1 MLEETPMYR
10 LARFGTAAEA
20 EGALRCLIDAGI
32 DCRIVPETE
41 SDSAA
46 DAAFSAVH
54 LVCQMEDRIQAIVT
68 LERAR
73 VI

>member
-20 EGALRCLIDAGI
+20 ESAFRCLTEAGI
-32 DCRIVPETE
+32 DCRIVPESS

-54 LVCQMEDRIQAIVT
+54 LVCSLEDRIQAIVT